1 MLVGLALKT
10 GRLISLPRGPNS
22 NRVAGTAITPL
33 LFVAAVAVS
42 YDTAD

>member
-1 MLVGLALKT
+1 MLVGLALET
-10 GRLISLPRGPNS
+10 GRLISLPLGPNS
-22 NRVAGTAITPL
+22 NWVAGTAITPL